1 MDLDDATPPRTTR
14 ARWAV
19 RLVLFALGAGSVG
32 FWAYGKYLAPKS
44 PLGGPCAWPID
55 CGPAAPRCMREAVDG
70 EGVCSR
76 PCTLGEDCAP
86 GIRCVS
92 VELDER
98 DERGV
103 PLQGGYCVPQTLID
117 KKKARPGRDAAVAT
131 DDPSK
136 GASDGWV
143 PVPHAAGQ
151 LEGELT
157 VTLESGE
164 SRVVW
169 VKGSLVRLPPGPGA
183 RVVVDAA
190 TGRSLRVDDAKA
202 TFTATSIDATGGD
215 VLVDKTQE
223 RDTVAGASCEVWKVT
238 DGSARLDVCIL
249 QRGAFAD
256 PKGALRPRWQREL
269 GARGALPLRA
279 VRTDPAGKGKVVF
292 AVTSLTE
299 RPLDAALFAVPKA
312 YRNIGARR

>member
-1 MDLDDATPPRTTR
+1 MELDDAPPRTTR

-19 RLVLFALGAGSVG
+19 RFVLLALGLGSVG

-44 PLGGPCAWPID
+44 PLGGPCAWAVN
-55 CGPAAPRCMREAVDG
+55 CGPAAPRCMRESASGEAG

-86 GIRCVS
+86 DVRCVS

-103 PLQGGYCVPQTLID
+103 PLQGGYCVPQWLID
-117 KKKARPGRDAAVAT
+117 KKKGRPTKDAAIGE
-131 DDPSK
+131 S
-136 GASDGWV
+136 ASDGWV
-143 PVPHAAGQ
+143 PVPRVAGQ
-151 LEGELT
+151 LEGEVT
-157 VTLESGE
+157 ATLESGE

-169 VKGSLVRLPPGPGA
+169 VKGSLVRLAPAPGP

-190 TGRSLRVDDAKA
+190 TGRSLHVDDAKA

-215 VLVDKTQE
+215 VLVDKTAE
-223 RDTVAGASCEVWKVT
+223 RDTVAGAPCEVWRLT
-238 DGSARLDVCIL
+238 DGSARLDVCIV

-256 PKGALRPRWQREL
+256 PKGSLRPRWLREL
-269 GARGALPLRA
+269 GARGAFPLRA
-279 VRTDPAGKGKVVF
+279 ARTDPAGKGKVVF
-292 AVTSLTE
+292 LVTALSE
-299 RPLDAALFAVPKA
+299 RPLDASLFAVPKA
-312 YRNIGARR
+312 YRNVGAKR